1 MRAILTFVLWG
12 LMAATILGQDKPVK
26 IMLATTSSTPGA
38 YLLENLPKVG
48 CSNVSIVLDKSQ
60 ADYVLEAQGGDFE
73 GPHGSEGPH
82 PPRPPRP
89 KARYTLY
96 KKDAAVFGTT
106 PVKEK
111 NAVKDLC
118 KYLQN
123 GSSK

>member
-1 MRAILTFVLWG
+1 LRAILTLVLCG
-12 LMAATILGQDKPVK
+12 LTTESLLSQDKPVK
-26 IMLATTSSTPGA
+26 IMLATTSSTPA
-38 YLLENLPKVG
+38 AFLLENLPKVG
-48 CSNVSIVLDKSQ
+48 CPNVTIVLDESN

-73 GPHGSEGPH
+73 GAHGSEGSH
-82 PPRPPRP
+82 GPRPPRP
-89 KARYTLY
+89 KARYRLF
-96 KKDAAVFGTT
+96 KNSAAVFGTT